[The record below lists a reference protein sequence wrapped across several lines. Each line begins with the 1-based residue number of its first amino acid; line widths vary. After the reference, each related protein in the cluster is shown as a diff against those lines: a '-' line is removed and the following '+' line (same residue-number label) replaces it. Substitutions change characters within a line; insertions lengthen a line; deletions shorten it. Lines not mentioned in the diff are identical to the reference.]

1 MKNYKTKNNI
11 KMEKE
16 VYVIYS
22 RTGKLFINEQNQ
34 MVEFGIPC
42 EYPTFGA
49 AMEIASYWNGVI
61 GYPTF
66 KVFTTITTNENLS

>member
-1 MKNYKTKNNI
+1 
-11 KMEKE
+11 MEKE

-22 RTGKLFINEQNQ
+22 QTGKLFINEQNQ

-49 AMEIASYWNGVI
+49 AMEIAS
-61 GYPTF
+61 
-66 KVFTTITTNENLS
+66 

>member
-1 MKNYKTKNNI
+1 
-11 KMEKE
+11 MEKE

-22 RTGKLFINEQNQ
+22 QTGKLFINDQNQ
-34 MVEFGIPC
+34 MVEFGIPY

-49 AMEIASYWNGVI
+49 AMEIASYWNSVI

-66 KVFTTITTNENLS
+66 KVFTTITTNENIS